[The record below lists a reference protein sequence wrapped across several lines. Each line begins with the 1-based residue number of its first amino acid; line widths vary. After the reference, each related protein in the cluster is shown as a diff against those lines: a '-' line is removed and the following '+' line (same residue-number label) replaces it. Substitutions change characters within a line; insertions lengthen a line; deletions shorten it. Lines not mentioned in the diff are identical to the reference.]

1 MNDLI
6 PYDPPKLLTE
16 REVRAAGVV
25 SNRRANVRSM
35 LDRKIRGASLTIKDA
50 RGTADTLILNLPEN
64 DAEAVLALLLER
76 DEQFLTSLNIELE
89 K

>member
-1 MNDLI
+1 MNEMI

-25 SNRRANVRSM
+25 SNRCANVRYALGNVKAMTISVK
-35 LDRKIRGASLTIKDA
+35 DKRGAVYNLD
-50 RGTADTLILNLPEN
+50 LNLPEN

-89 K
+89 Q